1 MKKRYFLLF
10 LFLLAFFAGI
20 LMMLYPVYRT
30 RKDDKESSRKI
41 ERFNEYV
48 EAATE
53 SPSEIQ
59 ALGRPDVLP
68 GRPFSALRSACEAYN
83 LEIFEQH
90 QRNLDDTAMKAPG
103 ISPSDYGYEQEIFCC
118 LSIPAQNFEVP
129 VYLGASSH
137 NLDRGAAVLGQTSL
151 PIGGKSTNCVIAGHR
166 CWKAA
171 IKFRVIESLDVGDS
185 VFLKNPWETLEY
197 RVVEAGV
204 ISPSAIEPIV
214 IREGRDLLTLF
225 TCTRGSRQR
234 YLVTCERVPQEVN

>member
-1 MKKRYFLLF
+1 MKKRYLLLSLF
-10 LFLLAFFAGI
+10 LFALFVGI
-20 LMMLYPVYRT
+20 WMMLYPVYRT
-30 RKDDKESSRKI
+30 RVENEESSRKI
-41 ERFNEYV
+41 ESFNEYV
-48 EAATE
+48 ESAAE

-59 ALGRPDVLP
+59 VPERPDVLP

-90 QRNLDDTAMKAPG
+90 QRNLDDAAMKAPG

-118 LSIPAQNFEVP
+118 LSIPSQDFEIP

-151 PIGGKSTNCVIAGHR
+151 PIGGQNTNCVIAGHR
-166 CWKAA
+166 CWNAA
-171 IKFRVIESLDVGDS
+171 IKFRVIESLDTGDS
-185 VFLKNPWETLEY
+185 VFLRNPWETLEY

-204 ISPSAIEPIV
+204 ISPSAIEPVAIQ
-214 IREGRDLLTLF
+214 EGRDLLTLF